1 MASAISF
8 QLCVHA
14 AGQQLLPRTAHDAEM
29 DAAIAR
35 REVAREQRRTSER
48 REWAAASSASRR
60 SSPAWPRR
68 AISML
73 AICNANSAGF
83 ADKSNVRK
91 LNREKEQFRT
101 ALALGVVK
109 VRRGLR
115 FETA

>member
-14 AGQQLLPRTAHDAEM
+14 AGQQLLPRTALDAEM
-29 DAAIAR
+29 DAALAR

-48 REWAAASSASRR
+48 RECGGRLLGLAS

-73 AICNANSAGF
+73 AMCNANSAGF
-83 ADKSNVRK
+83 ADKLERQK
-91 LNREKEQFRT
+91 AQP
-101 ALALGVVK
+101 
-109 VRRGLR
+109 
-115 FETA
+115 